1 MESKDMKPAYDY
13 YLSLKL
19 PEISYQDFVI
29 LMNKTIR

>member
-1 MESKDMKPAYDY
+1 MKKAYEY

-19 PEISYQDFVI
+19 PEISYQDFII